1 MASQAKLSKSKHRSA
16 LRMPE
21 RTNGSKLKTQGR
33 SVHSIQTREVDYAH
47 QIQTPPSRFSDLPTT
62 QAYKNISFIQKLTKG
77 QRGGYKFLE
86 NMRRL
91 EKDQNA
97 GEKTGLCFHFV

>member
-1 MASQAKLSKSKHRSA
+1 MGGGEGVRGEIAPSDF
-16 LRMPE
+16 
-21 RTNGSKLKTQGR
+21 GR